1 MQLNGL
7 IYSLSKE
14 LKLLIGVFLIVLS
27 VGFYTGLSFV
37 NETTSIKVN
46 GIVENYLGNENDEDA
61 IVMKFK
67 KSPKEMLSIVHSH
80 ILSMSII
87 FFLVG
92 LILSITHLPRSLKL
106 FLMIEPF
113 FSVLF
118 TFGGLY
124 FLWKEILWVK
134 YVVMISGAVMTLSFS
149 IAILIILWQ
158 LIRKHNYS

>member
-14 LKLLIGVFLIVLS
+14 IKLLIGAFLIVLS

-37 NETTSIKVN
+37 NETTSIQPG
-46 GIVENYLGNENDEDA
+46 GIEENYLGNENDEDA
-61 IVMKFK
+61 LVMKFK

-92 LILSITHLPRSLKL
+92 LVLSITNLPRALKL

-124 FLWKEILWVK
+124 FLWNGVLWIK
-134 YVVMISGAVMTLSFS
+134 YVVMISGAVMTFS
-149 IAILIILWQ
+149 YSMAILIILFQ
-158 LIRKHNYS
+158 LLRKHN